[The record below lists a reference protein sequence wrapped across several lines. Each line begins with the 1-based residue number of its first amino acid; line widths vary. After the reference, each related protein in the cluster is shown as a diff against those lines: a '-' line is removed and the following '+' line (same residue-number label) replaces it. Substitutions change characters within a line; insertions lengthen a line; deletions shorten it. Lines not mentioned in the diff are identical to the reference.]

1 MAQFNLGRILPS
13 FKGTWNNSTTYS
25 KLDIVLWNGSS
36 WVAKQ
41 TTTNNEPLLTD
52 TTNWQMVAASGE
64 LSGNLTPAQEQAII
78 NSIINQ
84 AGFIVDPYYNH
95 TDNNFT
101 DGYKDAVDNIGDGTL
116 TIQRNGASI
125 GTFTANQNTG
135 SIININVPTYI
146 NQLQGSG
153 DIVFNK
159 NYVSITGST
168 PIIDTLKTNTIYEAN
183 TPLTNLKILA
193 FQIDPNLIS
202 TWVYPETHIFF
213 TTGTGFTLD
222 TPARSKYTINPVVF
236 EDNAEYMITV
246 KGAVFDIK
254 KLY

>member
-1 MAQFNLGRILPS
+1 MSTYNLGRILPV
-13 FKGTWNNSTTYS
+13 FKGNWESSYNYFP
-25 KLDIVLWNGSS
+25 LDVVLYQSS
-36 WVAKQ
+36 SYVAKS
-41 TTTNNEPLLTD
+41 TISAGGNNPANNN
-52 TTNWQMVAASGE
+52 NWQMIAASGE

-78 NSIINQ
+78 NSIVQQ
-84 AGFIVDPYYNH
+84 AGFIVDPDYTH

-101 DGYKDAVDNIGDGTL
+101 DSYKDTIDNIGNGTL
-116 TIQRNGASI
+116 TIQKNGTEI

-135 SIININVPTYI
+135 SIVNINVPTYVS
-146 NQLQGSG
+146 QLQGSE
-153 DIVFNK
+153 NL
-159 NYVSITGST
+159 VSNQGYISLSGSSV
-168 PIIDTLKTNTIYEAN
+168 IIDILKTNAIYETN
-183 TPLTNLKILA
+183 TPLTSLRILA
-193 FQIDPNLIS
+193 FQIDPSLIS